1 MLIYIFI
8 NLFVNLLILFLNLL
22 IDLHIYLFKYLIGSF
37 FDVMNNFPKGQ
48 LVFSQ
53 DESAGYASLYH
64 LLWCC
69 VADDFEIRTKAVTLL
84 IG

>member
-1 MLIYIFI
+1 MIYLFI
-8 NLFVNLLILFLNLL
+8 NLLIYLCTCLLGYLN
-22 IDLHIYLFKYLIGSF
+22 LHIYLFKYLLGSF
-37 FDVMNNFPKGQ
+37 YDVINNFPKGQ